1 MGKQVLF
8 RMSECDE
15 KRFSELLKEKFN
27 VKFIS
32 SESDKEILTFYDDL
46 AQINSIK
53 SYIWN
58 EDFDFEPKF
67 QRRDN
72 GIYELV
78 TTGMPIIEYSA
89 FRRIYSNLNTS
100 RIYWD
105 TDILGEYDPL
115 EFNQWF
121 KKCAEIIRK
130 NAMYIEKGGR
140 NIYYWEDY
148 IRSRS
153 IKRSYWIKKDN
164 YLCLNV
170 GTNCVNN
177 CKHCVRDECIPLP
190 EADVKEITKNIYDSI
205 ENLQP
210 TEGKYLVSQNEK
222 YGVIDLNGN
231 TLVSIEYDKIA
242 SDEYYNEKDEYKKS
256 GFIVSEKTEDGFKSG
271 YIMYNSKMLLD
282 TKYNEI
288 ERISKEDDKNIYL
301 IASENGKF
309 GLYKNKKSIIP
320 NDYQSMSY
328 DDNNVIIL
336 QKNKKYGVASLEGKI
351 IIPVEKESIES
362 KGIYLYA
369 KSANDNKVYDNQGN
383 VVDINYNRVVYKT
396 ENDDYKISTIL
407 NNNIMYYGII
417 DKDGNKLV
425 DENYRYIEY
434 LYGNYFVATD
444 DNGNLGVINSN
455 GKVILDMKYS
465 SLQKIKGKNIVQAV
479 SKGENTSEFY
489 SSEMKQVVSVEKPNI
504 QTEDDY
510 IIIINDEEKT
520 YLDNNGNKIQD
531 ISTLKQANYPDE
543 IGNYKK
549 LQVTVENVYYVK
561 K

>member
-1 MGKQVLF
+1 
-8 RMSECDE
+8 
-15 KRFSELLKEKFN
+15 
-27 VKFIS
+27 
-32 SESDKEILTFYDDL
+32 
-46 AQINSIK
+46 
-53 SYIWN
+53 
-58 EDFDFEPKF
+58 
-67 QRRDN
+67 
-72 GIYELV
+72 
-78 TTGMPIIEYSA
+78 
-89 FRRIYSNLNTS
+89 
-100 RIYWD
+100 
-105 TDILGEYDPL
+105 
-115 EFNQWF
+115 
-121 KKCAEIIRK
+121 
-130 NAMYIEKGGR
+130 
-140 NIYYWEDY
+140 
-148 IRSRS
+148 
-153 IKRSYWIKKDN
+153 
-164 YLCLNV
+164 
-170 GTNCVNN
+170 
-177 CKHCVRDECIPLP
+177 
-190 EADVKEITKNIYDSI
+190 
-205 ENLQP
+205 
-210 TEGKYLVSQNEK
+210 
-222 YGVIDLNGN
+222 
-231 TLVSIEYDKIA
+231 
-242 SDEYYNEKDEYKKS
+242 
-256 GFIVSEKTEDGFKSG
+256 
-271 YIMYNSKMLLD
+271 
-282 TKYNEI
+282 
-288 ERISKEDDKNIYL
+288 
-301 IASENGKF
+301 
-309 GLYKNKKSIIP
+309 
-320 NDYQSMSY
+320 MSY